1 MAAMVA
7 HQPCT
12 ARSFGLLSRAKS
24 TWNVHVAR
32 PCPHNSLSPKRLPQV
47 AVASSVAVQP
57 SQGCSN
63 SFGPLQRLCKSVL
76 VGVAG
81 AALWSVLAS
90 VVTGPS
96 APFASLTIAATSPGA
111 SSATAAAKSAWAGLA
126 AGFLHTLCGPD
137 HLAALTPLTIGRNR
151 AAASALGA
159 LWGFGHSTGQ
169 LILGLVFVILKDR
182 FHDFVP
188 ALSRWSGTVVGMT
201 LIAIG
206 LMGVYETYFEGPQA
220 EEHEE
225 HELKLAVA
233 GADGSITAAAASS
246 GTFQQQAKV
255 GLATYATG
263 IVYGLHPD
271 ALFVVI
277 PALAL
282 PTKLAAVAYCTMFV
296 LGTVAA
302 MGGYTAV
309 IGTTSAALTKERPWL
324 QAHLSTIASGIAI
337 VVGVLILLSGFGLQ
351 VPMFG

>member
-1 MAAMVA
+1 M
-7 HQPCT
+7 P
-12 ARSFGLLSRAKS
+12 
-24 TWNVHVAR
+24 
-32 PCPHNSLSPKRLPQV
+32 SLQRTVRVPVNRVPQIC
-47 AVASSVAVQP
+47 ASSAAAVSQPIDPRNNNVA
-57 SQGCSN
+57 
-63 SFGPLQRLCKSVL
+63 PLQRLCKSLL
-76 VGVAG
+76 VGVA
-81 AALWSVLAS
+81 AAATWSVLAS
-90 VVTGPS
+90 AVCGPS
-96 APFASLTIAATSPGA
+96 APFASLTLTAGSADASGA
-111 SSATAAAKSAWAGLA
+111 SVAAQSAWAGLA

-169 LILGLVFVILKDR
+169 LILGLVFVVLKER

-188 ALSRWSGTVVGMT
+188 ALSKWSGTVVGLT

-206 LMGVYETYFEGPQA
+206 LMGIYETYFEGA
-220 EEHEE
+220 HEE
-225 HELKLAVA
+225 EEQGELKLAVA
-233 GADGSITAAAASS
+233 GADGSTIAASS
-246 GTFQQQAKV
+246 SSSNFQQQAKV

-282 PTKLAAVAYCTMFV
+282 PTKLAAIAYCSMFV
-296 LGTVAA
+296 FGTVAA
-302 MGGYTAV
+302 MGGYTLV

-337 VVGVLILLSGFGLQ
+337 VVGVLILLSGAGMAVPLFG
-351 VPMFG
+351 